1 MVDLSS
7 IITPPTHF
15 NNLPSL
21 LLTFPLLNHCLS
33 PCQKKKGKRT
43 HKTQRTLVRK
53 LNSANFCKE
62 STD

>member
-33 PCQKKKGKRT
+33 PCQKKKKKGREPTK
-43 HKTQRTLVRK
+43 HK
-53 LNSANFCKE
+53 E
-62 STD
+62 P

>member
-33 PCQKKKGKRT
+33 PCQKKKKGREPTK
-43 HKTQRTLVRK
+43 HK
-53 LNSANFCKE
+53 E
-62 STD
+62 P